1 MQDANDLNRTGVG
14 TINDEVVGK
23 LLNGPE
29 LDETACEFLAH
40 LTALW
45 RLGEKTASVV
55 NCGFNPVGG
64 IRILASDIA
73 PYLEQIGFRFR
84 RKPSPSLPIILVAPD
99 LFALV
104 QPRTD
109 LRGIQQ
115 VSAFRGGVSG
125 LDLGSDFIAIFGKPL
140 FLVMK
145 HLNGSFDEFVG

>member
-1 MQDANDLNRTGVG
+1 MR
-14 TINDEVVGK
+14 VVGK

-40 LTALW
+40 LTALG
-45 RLGEKTASVV
+45 RLREKTSSVV

-64 IRILASDIA
+64 IRIFASDIA
-73 PYLEQIGFRFR
+73 PNLEQIGFRFR
-84 RKPSPSLPIILVAPD
+84 RIPGSPSLPIILVAPD
-99 LFALV
+99 LFALI

-109 LRGIQQ
+109 LLGIQQ
-115 VSAFRGGVSG
+115 VATFRGGVSG
-125 LDLGSDFIAIFGKPL
+125 LDLGGDFIAIFGKPL